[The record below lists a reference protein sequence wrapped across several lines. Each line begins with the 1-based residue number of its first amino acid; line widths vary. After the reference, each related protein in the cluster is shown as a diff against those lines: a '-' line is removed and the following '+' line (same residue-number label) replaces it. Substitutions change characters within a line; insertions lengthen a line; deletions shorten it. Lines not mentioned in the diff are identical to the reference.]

1 MVLSS
6 DRSVGDI
13 GRELGV
19 EWSAIRFGPLTGPLV
34 LRWQAQRA
42 EPHKT
47 AGDEVGAVGL
57 EPTTVLP
64 CKPWSAVRRRTA
76 AEPTASREHP
86 AVQRRPAPCGGGR
99 AMNAR
104 WAAPGR
110 TLPRTPRAPSPK
122 TLVGTDKPGGIVGVD
137 SYDPDPGKA

>member
-47 AGDEVGAVGL
+47 AGDEVEAVGL

-64 CKPWSAVRRRTA
+64 CKWRTQSLTRAHTPQPVPPGHIDVHFAGSSARTESRRWT
-76 AEPTASREHP
+76 TGN
-86 AVQRRPAPCGGGR
+86 C
-99 AMNAR
+99 
-104 WAAPGR
+104 
-110 TLPRTPRAPSPK
+110 
-122 TLVGTDKPGGIVGVD
+122 
-137 SYDPDPGKA
+137 

>member
-1 MVLSS
+1 VVLSS

-47 AGDEVGAVGL
+47 AGDQGGRGGTRTPDICLVSPGRPYGDGRLRNQRPAVS
-57 EPTTVLP
+57 TLP
-64 CKPWSAVRRRTA
+64 YNGDRRRAEA
-76 AEPTASREHP
+76 A
-86 AVQRRPAPCGGGR
+86 
-99 AMNAR
+99 AR
-104 WAAPGR
+104 
-110 TLPRTPRAPSPK
+110 
-122 TLVGTDKPGGIVGVD
+122 
-137 SYDPDPGKA
+137 